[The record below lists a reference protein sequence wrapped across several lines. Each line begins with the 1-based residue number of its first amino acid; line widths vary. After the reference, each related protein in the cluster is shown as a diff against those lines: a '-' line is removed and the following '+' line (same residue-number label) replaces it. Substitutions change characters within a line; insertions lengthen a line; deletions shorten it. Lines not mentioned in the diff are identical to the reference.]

1 MKSCGPVPGP
11 AHSGRCARPAPVQ
24 LRERSASP
32 DGVSVE
38 RMPSARRTS
47 RTTAM
52 TNTMARGCLLLA
64 AAILLLSGCAG
75 PTTTGPAPVPPAQP
89 APSLPADLPLDADRS
104 DVVSSTRLAATGP
117 VPHESRGG
125 ARLAGEICEGLVVSG
140 TEGSRTGE
148 GRSTDGGAHPH
159 PPRGTA
165 HRMSSRGPRNE
176 ALPMSL
182 AADGS
187 SGDSGVA
194 DPRSRWFRWC
204 ERLEERSNA

>member
-11 AHSGRCARPAPVQ
+11 VHSGRSARPAPVQ
-24 LRERSASP
+24 FRERSASP

-52 TNTMARGCLLLA
+52 TNTMARACLLLA

-104 DVVSSTRLAATGP
+104 DVSVNSPCCDGACTSRKPGRCAPCRRNTRRRRGQRDGRLPHRRRPIHRRRSASASS
-117 VPHESRGG
+117 SRNG
-125 ARLAGEICEGLVVSG
+125 APNELAGSLERGIADVPGSG
-140 TEGSRTGE
+140 RIKRRL
-148 GRSTDGGAHPH
+148 GR
-159 PPRGTA
+159 
-165 HRMSSRGPRNE
+165 RGPTVTVVQ
-176 ALPMSL
+176 M
-182 AADGS
+182 
-187 SGDSGVA
+187 V
-194 DPRSRWFRWC
+194 
-204 ERLEERSNA
+204 